1 MTKSP
6 ITIGI
11 AGGSASGK
19 STVSQTIL
27 SRMDSDRITCF
38 SHDNY
43 YKDLDDFELEDPRQI
58 NFDHPNSLETDLLV
72 AHLKALKKGKPV
84 EQPIYNF
91 KTFRREKETTLI
103 HPVPLIIVEGILLFS
118 HAKLR
123 DLLDIKIF
131 VDTDADERLIRRIK
145 RDTLERGRSIERVLG
160 RYTDTVKPMHL
171 RFVEPSKVWADVII
185 PRGGGNDVAIDM
197 VISRISHLLEKP
209 AMKPETFN
217 GKR

>member
-1 MTKSP
+1 MSKSP

-27 SRMDSDRITCF
+27 KSMDPELITCF

-43 YKDLDDFELEDPRQI
+43 YKDLDHFEVEDPRQI

-72 AHLKALKKGKPV
+72 SHLKKIRKGNIV

-91 KTFRREKETTLI
+91 KTFRREKETTAM
-103 HPVPLIIVEGILLFS
+103 HPVPLIIVEGILLFA
-118 HAKLR
+118 HKELR

-131 VDTDADERLIRRIK
+131 VDTDADERLIRRLK

-160 RYTDTVKPMHL
+160 RYNETVKPMHL

-197 VISRISHLLEKP
+197 VISRISHLLES
-209 AMKPETFN
+209 A
-217 GKR
+217 

>member
-1 MTKSP
+1 MIQEAP
-6 ITIGI
+6 IVIGI

-27 SRMDSDRITCF
+27 SKLESDQITCF

-43 YKDLDDFELEDPRQI
+43 YKDLEDFESQDPALI

-72 AHLKALKKGKPV
+72 EHLKELKALRTV
-84 EQPIYNF
+84 HQPCYNF
-91 KTFRREKETTLI
+91 KTFRREKETVLVE
-103 HPVPLIIVEGILLFS
+103 PVPLIIVEGILLFS
-118 HAKLR
+118 YYELR
-123 DLLDIKIF
+123 DLMDIKIF

-145 RDTLERGRSIERVLG
+145 RDTLERGRSLEKVLN
-160 RYTDTVKPMHL
+160 RYTQTVKPMHQ

-197 VISRISHLLEKP
+197 VLSRIQHLLESHP
-209 AMKPETFN
+209 A
-217 GKR
+217 GS

>member
-1 MTKSP
+1 MSISP

-27 SRMDSDRITCF
+27 ESMNPEHITCF

-43 YKDLDDFELEDPRQI
+43 YKDLNNFEVEDPREI

-72 AHLKALKKGKPV
+72 NHLKRLRGGDTV
-84 EQPIYNF
+84 EQPKYNF
-91 KTFRREKETTLI
+91 KTFRREKETTRI
-103 HPVPLIIVEGILLFS
+103 HPVPLIIVEGILLFA
-118 HAKLR
+118 HKELR

-145 RDTLERGRSIERVLG
+145 RDTLERGRSLERVLG
-160 RYTDTVKPMHL
+160 RYTETVKPMHL

-197 VISRISHLLEKP
+197 VISRISHLLKS
-209 AMKPETFN
+209 A
-217 GKR
+217 